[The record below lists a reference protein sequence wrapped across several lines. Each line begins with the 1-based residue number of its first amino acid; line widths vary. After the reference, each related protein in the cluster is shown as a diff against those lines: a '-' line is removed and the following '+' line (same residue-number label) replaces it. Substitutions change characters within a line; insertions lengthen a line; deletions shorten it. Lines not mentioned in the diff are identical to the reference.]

1 MPQMPDFE
9 AWAIFAKVAE
19 KGSFRQAAEASVLFR
34 FASITRRQAA
44 TVASSPRSFAASRTI
59 QAASEGLSDFG
70 SSEVIPGRPRVT
82 APNEIAL
89 FADFPRPIS
98 DR

>member
-1 MPQMPDFE
+1 MPQMPDLE
-9 AWAIFAKVAE
+9 AWGIFAKVAE
-19 KGSFRQAAEASVLFR
+19 KGSFSQTAEASVPFR
-34 FASITRRQAA
+34 F
-44 TVASSPRSFAASRTI
+44 ASSPRSFAASRTI

-89 FADFPRPIS
+89 IADFPRPIS